1 MSSFNTIWP
10 VASFILGAV
19 LTQFNSSLSERRQKV
34 RDREA
39 REYEERKLFL
49 EGKKNFEIQVLS
61 DLYDALTA
69 LNEATDRLARW
80 YQDDEENRELDA
92 AKELC
97 SALKS
102 GYATAWRLN
111 ELLFDA
117 DLNRFVSDAIGVDLF
132 PNGAQ
137 AIPSRRALEGYGD
150 KVWDAH
156 AAVAVK
162 LKELYAP
169 EQALN

>member
-10 VASFILGAV
+10 VASFILGAT
-19 LTQFNSSLSERRQKV
+19 LTQLNSSLSERRQKA

-39 REYEERKLFL
+39 REYEASKSLL
-49 EGKKNFEIQVLS
+49 EGKKNFEIQILS
-61 DLYDALTA
+61 DLYDMLTA
-69 LNEATDRLARW
+69 LNEAADKLARW
-80 YQDDEENRELDA
+80 HKGDEENREPDT

-97 SALKS
+97 SKLQSDHA
-102 GYATAWRLN
+102 AAWRLN

-117 DLNRFVSDAIGVDLF
+117 DLNRFVSDAIGVELF
-132 PNGAQ
+132 PHGPNV
-137 AIPSRRALEGYGD
+137 IPSKNALEGYGD
-150 KVWDAH
+150 RVWDAH

-169 EQALN
+169 E